1 MTSKNNEK
9 KDGDMGA
16 EENAVNY
23 AEFRSL
29 AQDVGEVKSLM
40 GKMVEAINRITLL
53 DERQQV
59 VAGFMQKLD
68 ERMGRMETRQHE
80 AEIAHA
86 VAGTSRSRMESLE
99 VGFREI
105 HLERERDKARFQT
118 AIWLIRGVYA
128 AVGLGGI
135 AAALKYVG

>member
-1 MTSKNNEK
+1 
-9 KDGDMGA
+9 MGA
-16 EENAVNY
+16 EDNVNL

-29 AQDVGEVKSLM
+29 VQDVGEVKSLM

-68 ERMGRMETRQHE
+68 ERMGRMESRQHE

-86 VAGTSRSRMESLE
+86 VANTARSRMENLE

-105 HLERERDKARFQT
+105 HIDRERDKARFQT
-118 AIWLIRGVYA
+118 VVWLIRGVYA
-128 AVGLGGI
+128 VVGIGGI
-135 AAALKYVG
+135 AAALKFAV

>member
-1 MTSKNNEK
+1 
-9 KDGDMGA
+9 MGA
-16 EENAVNY
+16 EDNTVNQ

-29 AQDVGEVKSLM
+29 VQDVGEVKSLM

-68 ERMGRMETRQHE
+68 ERMGRMESRQHE

-86 VAGTSRSRMESLE
+86 VANTARNRMENLE
-99 VGFREI
+99 IGFREI
-105 HLERERDKARFQT
+105 HIDRERDKARFQT
-118 AIWLIRGVYA
+118 VVWLIRGVYA
-128 AVGLGGI
+128 VVGVGGI
-135 AAALKYVG
+135 AAALKFAI